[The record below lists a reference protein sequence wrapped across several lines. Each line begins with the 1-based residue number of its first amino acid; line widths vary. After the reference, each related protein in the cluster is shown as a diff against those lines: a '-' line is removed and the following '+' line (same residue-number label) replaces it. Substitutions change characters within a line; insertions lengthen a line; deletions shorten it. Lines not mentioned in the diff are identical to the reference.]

1 MTLLAGGIMASTYT
15 SSCSIFLLLTL
26 RVRHASWRR
35 SWAPS
40 LTRENAV
47 DAVVVVKRHRLPL
60 PVLKGLLLLLV
71 WGFDDL
77 LVALTLTDDVKMGIL
92 EGLTECIE
100 VVLISF
106 VVWPLDRLG
115 IHEVL

>member
-1 MTLLAGGIMASTYT
+1 MASTYT
-15 SSCSIFLLLTL
+15 SSCSILLLLTL
-26 RVRHASWRR
+26 RVRDASWGR

-47 DAVVVVKRHRLPL
+47 NAFVVVKRHRLPL
-60 PVLKGLLLLLV
+60 PVLKGLLLLPV

-77 LVALTLTDDVKMGIL
+77 LVALTLTDDVKMGIF
-92 EGLTECIE
+92 EGLAECIE
-100 VVLISF
+100 VVLICL
-106 VVWPLDRLG
+106 VVWPKDRLG